1 MTDGLNCGTI
11 WLYIYPEEV
20 VWFKSLQSHVEII
33 VYPTKP
39 DAGFHCSK
47 DYFLYARLY
56 THKGV
61 CSWGLSVLNPSQH
74 EINIDKWYSR
84 ISSTSHKPQFLL
96 MTIKKIFKPE
106 WAGLIIHAATFY
118 WFQLVPK
125 VNKNNLLDQRRSH
138 SFRITGFS
146 FFDAQYPR
154 VRVGLV

>member
-1 MTDGLNCGTI
+1 MTDGLNCGTV
-11 WLYIYPEEV
+11 WLYIYPEEI

-33 VYPTKP
+33 LYPTKP

-47 DYFLYARLY
+47 DYFLYARLN

-61 CSWGLSVLNPSQH
+61 GSWGLSVLNPSQH
-74 EINIDKWYSR
+74 EINIDKWYLR

-118 WFQLVPK
+118 IFGSQSKQKQPSWATSVTLISHYRVFIF
-125 VNKNNLLDQRRSH
+125 RRSV
-138 SFRITGFS
+138 SSG
-146 FFDAQYPR
+146 
-154 VRVGLV
+154 